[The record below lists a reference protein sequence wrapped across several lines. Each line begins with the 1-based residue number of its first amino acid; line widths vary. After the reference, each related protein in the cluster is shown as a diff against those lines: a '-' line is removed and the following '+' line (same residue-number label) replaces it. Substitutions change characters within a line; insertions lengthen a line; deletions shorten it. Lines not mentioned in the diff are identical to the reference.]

1 LLPGSNLALFLSDEE
16 ILMKLRFATLPACL
30 CLLASLTWADTLE
43 LKNGSVIKGVYMGG
57 TQNEISFQVGSTLQK
72 YSLSDVESLKIDADG
87 ANAPAAGTPEVPPAP
102 ATAQPAPT
110 ASEPSSSEPS
120 SSNEGF
126 GTRPVPADGSPGRLY
141 VPDNQTPENNSRET
155 RPLTVPSGTHI
166 TVRTMDSIDSDK
178 NQTGDK
184 FRATLEQP
192 ISVNDVLVA
201 PKGTLVYGRIT
212 EVKSAG
218 PYAGRSQVRLALTG
232 LVLNGHT
239 YSLATGDHESAG
251 RSRGADTAAK
261 VGGGAVL
268 GAIIG
273 GVIGGGKGAAVGAT
287 VGAGA
292 GTAAQGAS
300 RGPQVHLPSETLLE
314 FTLEQPVTMQV
325 ASR

>member
-1 LLPGSNLALFLSDEE
+1 
-16 ILMKLRFATLPACL
+16 MKLRFAILPACL

-57 TQNEISFQVGSTLQK
+57 TQNEITFQVGSTVQK
-72 YSLSDVESLKIDADG
+72 YALSDVESLKIDADG
-87 ANAPAAGTPEVPPAP
+87 AAAPPAGSAEAPPADPEPGTAQAPAPEDAP
-102 ATAQPAPT
+102 SQTESSQPA
-110 ASEPSSSEPS
+110 SSQPSS
-120 SSNEGF
+120 EGF
-126 GTRPVPADGSPGRLY
+126 GNRPVPADGSPGRLY
-141 VPDNQTPENNSRET
+141 VPNNQTPENNSRET

-192 ISVNDVLVA
+192 LSVNDVLVA

-232 LVLNGHT
+232 MVLNGHT

-251 RSRGADTAAK
+251 KSRGANTAAK

-300 RGPQVHLPSETLLE
+300 RGQQVHLPSETLLE

-325 ASR
+325 ALR